1 MQVYSEKIT
10 RIVEDISSLNLLEV
24 SKAYK
29 VLNLSTIS
37 HLMYLRQV
45 ADLNSLLKS
54 KLNISDAPVMMAGA
68 SAPAPAAAAPVEVCC
83 YAWYLTPAELC
94 ALFLSSLLHGQGLQ
108 KISVFKTA
116 RTGLNLKSPQEE
128 EEQAPQV
135 IQTSFTVKLN
145 KFDAAKKVA
154 DKLLLCWPVFTL
166 MIQVAIIKEIKN
178 LVEGMNLVQVW
189 NANFRHSF
197 PFPNEICK
205 SSLKTFAFYTPL
217 SRPRSSLRV
226 LQQLW
231 SLTSQRMKLRKYK
244 LLFKLWEENV

>member
-1 MQVYSEKIT
+1 MLGIWP
-10 RIVEDISSLNLLEV
+10 
-24 SKAYK
+24 
-29 VLNLSTIS
+29 
-37 HLMYLRQV
+37 RQNF
-45 ADLNSLLKS
+45 L
-54 KLNISDAPVMMAGA
+54 
-68 SAPAPAAAAPVEVCC
+68 
-83 YAWYLTPAELC
+83 
-94 ALFLSSLLHGQGLQ
+94 LFLSCLLHGQGLQ

-154 DKLLLCWPVFTL
+154 DRLLLCWPVFTL

-189 NANFRHSF
+189 NTNFRHSV

-205 SSLKTFAFYTPL
+205 SSFKTFAFYTPL